1 MKHETIHLYSNNDHV
16 TLTTY
21 LLDDKK
27 EYSKHLHPAMVVF
40 PGGGYGFLSDR
51 EAEPIAL
58 AYLAAGFQT
67 FVLNYSIANT
77 SSTPKVYGPLLDG
90 SMAIAYIRDHA
101 EEWCIDPDQIA
112 VVGFSAG
119 GHAACYLGTHWQD
132 DIVSEKLGIA
142 YGKNRPN
149 AMVLCYPVITSG
161 EKAHRGSF
169 NNLLEDKKDDPAMLL
184 YTSLEKQVSENTPPA
199 YLWHTASDQA
209 VPVENSLLFAAALSE
224 KKIPYELHIYPEG
237 VHGLSLVN
245 DLVTTEEKC
254 PCMDYVA
261 RWFDESV
268 KWLKKTFNIKH

>member
-1 MKHETIHLYSNNDHV
+1 MKHNTIRLYPDNDHV

-21 LLDDKK
+21 LLDDEKD
-27 EYSKHLHPAMVVF
+27 YSKHLHPAMVVF
-40 PGGGYGFLSDR
+40 PGGGYSFLSRR

-58 AYLAAGFQT
+58 SYLAAGFQS
-67 FVLNYSIANT
+67 FVLHYSIAHT
-77 SSTPKVYGPLLDG
+77 SSTPKVYNPLLDG
-90 SMAIAYIRDHA
+90 SAALAYIRDHA
-101 EEWCIDPDQIA
+101 EEWHIDPDKIA

-132 DIVSEKLGIA
+132 TIVTERLGIP

-169 NNLLEDKKDDPAMLL
+169 NNLLEDKQNDPEMLH
-184 YTSLEKQVSENTPPA
+184 YTSLEKHVSENTPPT
-199 YLWHTASDQA
+199 YLWHTAADQS

-224 KKIPYELHIYPEG
+224 KKIPFEMHIFPEG
-237 VHGLSLVN
+237 IHGLSLAN
-245 DLVTTEEKC
+245 PLVTTEDRC

-261 RWFDESV
+261 RWFGESV
-268 KWLKKTFNIKH
+268 KWLKYTFKIEH